1 MSVKHILQ
9 HILFAVVVVAASLA
23 TPRFAYCQLQG
34 VVFVEP
40 GQPLVWRLL
49 DVQTGD
55 VRLLGEFG
63 SIGEHIVMGRWLG
76 TGGAQLGV
84 VSVDSATKEIVWRVQ
99 GTGGREVE
107 KRLGMAG
114 DTVVAAADV
123 DATGI
128 DDPIIVSRS
137 GRRLSWTVA
146 FDLFRGG
153 RRKLTFQLGARNEPP
168 FFINFDKTGPWIG
181 AISAGKNATVVR
193 VLNPRTGERRQ
204 VRRLPPLPVG
214 TSPQPVALNA
224 PGGSQLLAVSR
235 RAGVVTLLSLID
247 LQRRSLTTKKLA
259 AVGDLVVGDFLPDEG
274 DEYALVSSS
283 TVLIANPFSGSE
295 VKVAKPA
302 ANAILVDSFNV
313 NRISVPTAPTPRPQ
327 PTPVPRATPTAT
339 RIPAGGG
346 AAPALLN
353 SVCASRSAIASGEM
367 LIKSEASDHIH
378 NGDPRTT
385 GYTVVCAR
393 VCPRNQSYAQFFY
406 SDGTF
411 AGAVAKYG
419 AFRGNGKPRLYGAV
433 GRAPQHFASEIA
445 QKAAAIGNG
454 KLYLQT
460 SRATQGSRTVCTE
473 FNPVGR
479 NGSLY

>member
-1 MSVKHILQ
+1 MPVKYMIQ
-9 HILFAVVVVAASLA
+9 HILFAVAVVAASIA
-23 TPRFAYCQLQG
+23 IPRLSYCQSQG

-55 VRLLGEFG
+55 ARLLGEFG
-63 SIGEHIVMGRWLG
+63 SMGEHIAMGRWLG

-84 VSVDSATKEIVWRVQ
+84 VSVDSATREIVWRVL
-99 GTGGREVE
+99 GIGGREIE

-114 DTVVAAADV
+114 DIVVAAADV

-128 DDPIIVSRS
+128 DDPMIVSRN

-153 RRKLTFQLGARNEPP
+153 RRKMTFQIGARNEPP
-168 FFINFDKTGPWIG
+168 FFINFDKTGPWLG
-181 AISAGKNATVVR
+181 SISAGKKATVVR

-204 VRRLPPLPVG
+204 VRRLPPLPAG
-214 TSPQPVALNA
+214 ASLQPVALNA

-235 RAGVVTLLSLID
+235 RAGDVTLLSLVD

-259 AVGDLVVGDFLPDEG
+259 ALGDLVVGDFLPDEG

-283 TVLIANPFSGSE
+283 TVLIGNPFSGSQ
-295 VKVAKPA
+295 VKVAKPV

-313 NRISVPTAPTPRPQ
+313 NRTTAAPAPTTRPQ
-327 PTPVPRATPTAT
+327 PTTAPRPNPTAT
-339 RIPAGGG
+339 RSPGGG
-346 AAPALLN
+346 AAPASLN
-353 SVCASRSAIASGEM
+353 SVCASRSPIASGEM

-393 VCPRNQSYAQFFY
+393 LCPRNQSYAQFFY
-406 SDGTF
+406 SDGSF
-411 AGAVAKYG
+411 AGAVARYG
-419 AFRGNGKPRLYGAV
+419 TFRGNGKPRLYGAV
-433 GRAPQHFASEIA
+433 GQAPQHFATEIA
-445 QKAAAIGNG
+445 EKASIIGNG
-454 KLYLQT
+454 KLYLQI
-460 SRATQGSRTVCTE
+460 SGATRGGETVCKE
-473 FNPVGR
+473 FNPKGR

>member
-1 MSVKHILQ
+1 MVVKPMIQ
-9 HILFAVVVVAASLA
+9 HILLSVAVVVASIA
-23 TPRFAYCQLQG
+23 IPRLSYCQSQG
-34 VVFVEP
+34 IVFVEP

-84 VSVDSATKEIVWRVQ
+84 VSVDSVTKEIVWRVQ
-99 GTGGREVE
+99 GMGGREVE

-137 GRRLSWTVA
+137 GRRLSWTIA
-146 FDLFRGG
+146 FDFFRGG
-153 RRKLTFQLGARNEPP
+153 RRKMMFHIGARNEPP

-181 AISAGKNATVVR
+181 ALSAGKKTTVVR

-214 TSPQPVALNA
+214 SSLQPVALNA
-224 PGGSQLLAVSR
+224 PGGSQMLAVSR
-235 RAGVVTLLSLID
+235 RTGVVTLLSLID

-259 AVGDLVVGDFLPDEG
+259 ALGDLVVGDFLPDEG

-283 TVLIANPFSGSE
+283 TVLIGNPFSGSE
-295 VKVAKPA
+295 VKLAKPA

-313 NRISVPTAPTPRPQ
+313 NRISAPTAPTPRPQ
-327 PTPVPRATPTAT
+327 PTSVPRATPTVT
-339 RIPAGGG
+339 RIPGGGG
-346 AAPALLN
+346 AAPASLN
-353 SVCASRSAIASGEM
+353 SVCASRSSIASGEM

-419 AFRGNGKPRLYGAV
+419 TFRGNGKPRLYGAV
-433 GRAPQHFASEIA
+433 GQAPQHFASEIA
-445 QKAAAIGNG
+445 EKAATIGNG

-460 SRATQGSRTVCTE
+460 SRATQGAGTVCKE